1 MVHHRV
7 KRHVNSYR
15 YAAKGVHYTLSTQVN
30 IWVQLLAT
38 LFVLIA
44 AWLLDFSLE
53 HYLILIVT
61 IGLVLCAELFNTAL
75 EEMTDL
81 LSPEI
86 QQKAGLAKDIAA
98 GAVLVA
104 SVAAAIVGVVLFT
117 YAIWIK
123 FDLADMTFS
132 EIIRNIR

>member
-1 MVHHRV
+1 MVHHGV

-44 AWLLDFSLE
+44 AWLLDFTLE
-53 HYLILIVT
+53 HYLILVLT
-61 IGLVLCAELFNTAL
+61 IAFVITSELFNTAL

-81 LSPEI
+81 LSPEYRE
-86 QQKAGLAKDIAA
+86 KAGLVKDIAA

-104 SVAAAIVGVVLFT
+104 SVAAVIVGIVLFT
-117 YAIWIK
+117 YAIWLK
-123 FDLADMTFS
+123 FDLAGMTFREFINS
-132 EIIRNIR
+132 L